1 MSEKVV
7 VAMSGGVDSSTTAAL
22 LQQQGFEVIGLSMQL
37 WDYTRSESSE
47 EGEGSVRRS
56 GTCCSL
62 DDIYDA
68 RRVARFL
75 KIPFYVVNFE
85 EAFEKEVVQPF
96 VDSYINGETP
106 IPCVRCNT
114 FMKFDHLL
122 DRASQIGA
130 NKMATG
136 HYARV
141 RFNQQSGRYELLRGL
156 DPGKDQSFFLFEMT
170 QSQLSQVVF
179 PLGEFTKSEVRRMA
193 NEFRLPVSE
202 KPDSQEICFIPSRNY
217 GRFVD
222 NYLQKKGETIGDT
235 GPTPEPSSSRS
246 SRIGHIVTES
256 GDLLGEHPGVHHFTV
271 GQRRGLGVA
280 AAEPLYVL
288 KTDVARQLVVVGSN
302 EDLLKK
308 GLIATG
314 VNWISW
320 ERLTKAVRVKARI
333 RNRHEPAAATV
344 YLKDSGSVYV
354 EFDEPQRAIT
364 PGQAVVFYD
373 GDRVA
378 GGGWIKASC

>member
-1 MSEKVV
+1 
-7 VAMSGGVDSSTTAAL
+7 
-22 LQQQGFEVIGLSMQL
+22 
-37 WDYTRSESSE
+37 
-47 EGEGSVRRS
+47 
-56 GTCCSL
+56 
-62 DDIYDA
+62 
-68 RRVARFL
+68 
-75 KIPFYVVNFE
+75 
-85 EAFEKEVVQPF
+85 
-96 VDSYINGETP
+96 
-106 IPCVRCNT
+106 
-114 FMKFDHLL
+114 MKFDHLL